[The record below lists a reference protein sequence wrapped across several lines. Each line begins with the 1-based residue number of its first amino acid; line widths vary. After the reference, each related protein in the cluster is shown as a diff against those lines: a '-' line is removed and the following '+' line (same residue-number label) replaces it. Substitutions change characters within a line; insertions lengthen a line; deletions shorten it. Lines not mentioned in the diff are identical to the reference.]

1 MEQPPEEVSSPLP
14 QEDLWLQPQQQA
26 ANCLK
31 CNAPLAAQT
40 EAQSLVKVR
49 AELTPHLFEQ
59 CEDGL

>member
-1 MEQPPEEVSSPLP
+1 MEQPPEEVSSQLP
-14 QEDLWLQPQQQA
+14 REDLWLQPQQQV

-31 CNAPLAAQT
+31 CSAPLAAQT

-49 AELTPHLFEQ
+49 AELTSHLFEQ